1 MTACLYLT
9 SNPEDAFM
17 QQIAGSTC
25 SVTCLD
31 KIPAASDLE
40 SHHLVV
46 EVFLD
51 EKLKL
56 EALGAIARFD
66 HWTGP
71 VASLLYGGSATEW
84 AVRSGLG
91 ERLVGFY
98 ACPSLEDIRS
108 AELLAGETTQS
119 GALRQVETF
128 FSDLGFSAII
138 CKDRAGGILPRVLA
152 AMINEAAQMVQLG
165 IAPMEEIDQMM
176 RLAANFP
183 MGPFEW
189 ADQIGLDRVLA
200 TLEEL
205 SHEYGPLY
213 HPCPW
218 IRRKVDA
225 GHYGKQTGQGFY
237 QYPSGGVS

>member
-1 MTACLYLT
+1 MTDCLYLT
-9 SNPEDAFM
+9 SNPKDAFL
-17 QQIAGSTC
+17 QQIAASSS
-25 SVTCLD
+25 SVKCLD
-31 KIPAASDLE
+31 KIPATSDLQ
-40 SHHLVV
+40 SQHLVV
-46 EVFLD
+46 ETFCD
-51 EKLKL
+51 EKLKI
-56 EALGAIARFD
+56 EALRAIARVD
-66 HWTGP
+66 HWNGP
-71 VASLLYGGSATEW
+71 VASLLYGGSGTQW
-84 AVRSGLG
+84 AMRSGLG
-91 ERLVGFY
+91 GRLVGFY
-98 ACPSLEDIRS
+98 ACPSPEVIRS
-108 AELLAGETTQS
+108 AELLAGETTRRD
-119 GALRQVETF
+119 ALEHVKTF
-128 FSDLGFSAII
+128 FADLGFSTII

-213 HPCPW
+213 HPCAW

-225 GHYGKQTGQGFY
+225 GHCGKQSGQGFY
-237 QYPSGGVS
+237 QYASGGIS

>member
-1 MTACLYLT
+1 MR
-9 SNPEDAFM
+9 
-17 QQIAGSTC
+17 QVAGSAD
-25 SVTCLD
+25 SVKCLD
-31 KIPAASDLE
+31 KVPSPDDLQSE
-40 SHHLVV
+40 HLVV
-46 EVFLD
+46 EVFSD
-51 EKLKL
+51 EKLKI
-56 EALGAIARFD
+56 EALRAIARFD
-66 HWTGP
+66 HWDGP
-71 VASLLYGGSATEW
+71 VASLLYRGSATEW

-91 ERLVGFY
+91 ERMVGFY

-108 AELLAGETTQS
+108 AELLAGETTRNEM
-119 GALRQVETF
+119 LRRVETF
-128 FSDLGFSAII
+128 FTDMGFSTVI

-152 AMINEAAQMVQLG
+152 AMINEAAYMVQLG
-165 IAPMEEIDQMM
+165 IAPIEEIDQMM

-183 MGPFEW
+183 RGPFEW

-225 GHYGKQTGQGFY
+225 GHCGKHSGQGFY
-237 QYPSGGVS
+237 QYPSGGLS

>member
-1 MTACLYLT
+1 MTDCLYLT

-17 QQIAGSTC
+17 RQGSGSAC
-25 SVTCLD
+25 SVKCLD
-31 KIPAASDLE
+31 KIPAPGDIKSQ
-40 SHHLVV
+40 HLVV
-46 EVFLD
+46 EAFSD
-51 EKLKL
+51 EKLKI
-56 EALGAIARFD
+56 EALRAIARFD
-66 HWTGP
+66 HWNGP
-71 VASLLYGGSATEW
+71 VASLLYRGSATQW
-84 AVRSGLG
+84 AARSGLG

-98 ACPSLEDIRS
+98 ACPSPEDIRS

-119 GALRQVETF
+119 EALKQAETV
-128 FSDLGFSAII
+128 FSDLGFSTVI

-152 AMINEAAQMVQLG
+152 AMINEAASMVLLE
-165 IAPMEEIDQMM
+165 IASMEEIDQMM
-176 RLAANFP
+176 RLGANFP

-218 IRRKVDA
+218 IRRKVEA
-225 GHYGKQTGQGFY
+225 GHCGKQSGQGFY
-237 QYPSGGVS
+237 PYPSGGIS

>member
-1 MTACLYLT
+1 MTDCLYLT
-9 SNPEDAFM
+9 SNIRDAFM

-25 SVTCLD
+25 SVTRLD
-31 KIPAASDLE
+31 KIPAKGDLQ
-40 SHHLVV
+40 SQHLVV
-46 EVFLD
+46 ESFSD

-56 EALGAIARFD
+56 EALGAIAGFG
-66 HWTGP
+66 HWDGP
-71 VASLLYGGSATEW
+71 VASLLYRGSATEW
-84 AVRSGLG
+84 AMRSGLG
-91 ERLVGFY
+91 GRLVGFY
-98 ACPSLEDIRS
+98 ACPSPEVIRS
-108 AELLAGETTQS
+108 AELLAGETTRRE
-119 GALRQVETF
+119 ALEQVKTF
-128 FSDLGFSAII
+128 FADLGFSTII

-218 IRRKVDA
+218 IRRKVEA
-225 GHYGKQTGQGFY
+225 GHCGKQSGQGFY
-237 QYPSGGVS
+237 QYASGGIS